1 MACVA
6 CVAWRGFV
14 DNVDN
19 VDCDFKSVDPLWG
32 ALRLTLARRL
42 LYTHTVYF

>member
-6 CVAWRGFV
+6 CVDFV

-32 ALRLTLARRL
+32 ALRLTPVQSV